1 MRCVHSQRE
10 GAPDS
15 TAAVTPKKIF
25 PPACVI
31 FTKLLKFSRKYGI
44 ISQFFICRKDGTY
57 VSAHDF
63 LYPLVL
69 QLPAGH
75 SDPGRIRI
83 RDQLALFGIDSLSG
97 YVLASRAPAGA
108 WEPGA
113 YLTREV
119 QIPEETQPWFCSQE
133 TRPLLIMT
141 EHGLGLLSKRYLPA
155 CGLGLLIHFH
165 VPGKRGAA
173 AVNRGLLQTDWIVS
187 ESVRAMGAGRCDAET
202 YQVLT
207 EAAYELSER
216 LPALFPQPD
225 RQTVRLRDVSD
236 CICSMAA
243 AIGCVAQEAPT
254 RDDNTDRDQNRQV
267 FCSRPRVW
275 EAFLLYGLSLAW
287 RMAADGGS
295 LTFSL
300 NAPGALT
307 TETLSVRLD
316 MELEYV
322 RSAARAVC
330 ASSGV
335 LNGDSGAFLTG
346 YHCLTHASAYNGAIL
361 RYDLG
366 NPVPAPDNRRLERR
380 HLTLE
385 MTMLNDP
392 AVDSQMNLRSSATEL
407 FRF

>member
-1 MRCVHSQRE
+1 MSQRMTCYTRW
-10 GAPDS
+10 S
-15 TAAVTPKKIF
+15 F
-25 PPACVI
+25 NYPP
-31 FTKLLKFSRKYGI
+31 
-44 ISQFFICRKDGTY
+44 GT
-57 VSAHDF
+57 
-63 LYPLVL
+63 
-69 QLPAGH
+69 G
-75 SDPGRIRI
+75 DPGRIRI
-83 RDQLALFGIDSLSG
+83 RHQLCPVRNRLTVRICAR
-97 YVLASRAPAGA
+97 LAGTGGSVGTGRLPDK
-108 WEPGA
+108 
-113 YLTREV
+113 EV

-216 LPALFPQPD
+216 LPALFPTAGQAD
-225 RQTVRLRDVSD
+225 RASAGRVRLHLQH
-236 CICSMAA
+236 
-243 AIGCVAQEAPT
+243 GGG
-254 RDDNTDRDQNRQV
+254 NRL
-267 FCSRPRVW
+267 CRAGGADPRRRHGSGS
-275 EAFLLYGLSLAW
+275 EPAGFLLPPARLGGVPAV
-287 RMAADGGS
+287 RTVAGMAHGGGRRKPGPS
-295 LTFSL
+295 RSTPR
-300 NAPGALT
+300 APT

-366 NPVPAPDNRRLERR
+366 NPVPAPDNRRLER

-392 AVDSQMNLRSSATEL
+392 AVDSQMNLRSARPNCSGSDRSRPVDRF
-407 FRF
+407 FRCPHAAVRAGRHPVFGHPSRTAHTFAPCVNDW

>member
-1 MRCVHSQRE
+1 M
-10 GAPDS
+10 
-15 TAAVTPKKIF
+15 
-25 PPACVI
+25 
-31 FTKLLKFSRKYGI
+31 
-44 ISQFFICRKDGTY
+44 
-57 VSAHDF
+57 
-63 LYPLVL
+63 
-69 QLPAGH
+69 
-75 SDPGRIRI
+75 
-83 RDQLALFGIDSLSG
+83 
-97 YVLASRAPAGA
+97 
-108 WEPGA
+108 
-113 YLTREV
+113 
-119 QIPEETQPWFCSQE
+119 
-133 TRPLLIMT
+133 
-141 EHGLGLLSKRYLPA
+141 
-155 CGLGLLIHFH
+155 
-165 VPGKRGAA
+165 
-173 AVNRGLLQTDWIVS
+173 
-187 ESVRAMGAGRCDAET
+187 
-202 YQVLT
+202 
-207 EAAYELSER
+207 
-216 LPALFPQPD
+216 
-225 RQTVRLRDVSD
+225 RLRDVSD

-243 AIGCVAQEAPT
+243 AIGCVAQEAPP
-254 RDDNTDRDQNRQV
+254 RDGDTDRDQNRQV

-275 EAFLLYGLSLAW
+275 EAFLLYGLSLAR

-330 ASSGV
+330 APSGV